1 MSDGLTEVF
10 MKKFKKII
18 SIIMIAAVIAS
29 VAVVS
34 TVSTSAS
41 GTGAGLAEWALNAYY
56 SGWSYVWG
64 GDSPGAVDCSGLI
77 TSYCGGNRT
86 TMLDD
91 AKANGRDWGYVS
103 NGIPNVH
110 GLGLSRPNHVGVYIG
125 DNMEVDARGSDYGV
139 CYDEIGGWN
148 NWTCWFKL
156 TAITYTYSGWE
167 EFNGDSYYYENGEY
181 ITNTSRTIDGVTY
194 SFDSKGRS
202 ISAPSSYTSTSSSSS
217 SKSSSSSSSN
227 DTGALKKG
235 STGSRVEKLQTRLQ
249 ELGYYTGS
257 VDGDFGANTEKAFKL
272 FQQTAGLYVDGIA
285 GSDADALYADD
296 APYYVSE
303 TKKAETKT
311 EDEDEDDEIVVTKKS
326 ETALAETGTGE
337 TAEAKAEETAMK
349 FAKGDFS
356 DDVAL
361 VQEKLI
367 SLGYLTGSADGDFGA
382 KTEEAVKAFQTANG
396 LTVTGTIEPDT
407 YDKLFSETAVK
418 AAAKTETEEK
428 KSEDAITGNLPK
440 TVAAASVSP
449 AQTNTGK
456 TSSAPNTDVEVSNSQ
471 MSSKAVAAVAESP
484 IFRRGANATNFEFL
498 LWLAVMI
505 VVMLIAF
512 TVVYVIEKKR
522 QRKAYSARRFS

>member
-1 MSDGLTEVF
+1 

-64 GDSPGAVDCSGLI
+64 GDTPGAVDCSGLI

-202 ISAPSSYTSTSSSSS
+202 SSAPSSYTSTSSSSS

-235 STGSRVEKLQTRLQ
+235 STGARVEKLQTRLQ
-249 ELGYYTGS
+249 ELGYYNGS
-257 VDGDFGANTEKAFKL
+257 IDGDFGANTEKAFKL

-296 APYYVSE
+296 APSYVTES
-303 TKKAETKT
+303 KKAET
-311 EDEDEDDEIVVTKKS
+311 EDEDDEEVVITKKS
-326 ETALAETGTGE
+326 ETELAQTGTGE
-337 TAEAKAEETAMK
+337 EEAQAEEKVEETAMK
-349 FAKGDFS
+349 LAKGDYS
-356 DDVAL
+356 DEIAL
-361 VQEKLI
+361 AQEKLI
-367 SLGYLTGSADGDFGA
+367 SLGYLSGTADGDFGS

-396 LTVTGTIEPDT
+396 LTATGIIEQDT

-418 AAAKTETEEK
+418 AAVETETEDK
-428 KSEDAITGNLPK
+428 KPEDALTANLPK
-440 TVAAASVSP
+440 TAAAASVSP
-449 AQTNTGK
+449 AQTSASSSTA
-456 TSSAPNTDVEVSNSQ
+456 SAPNTDVEVSNSQ

-512 TVVYVIEKKR
+512 SVVYVVEKKR